1 MIRKLAVIFILTLI
15 FTAGCGDE
23 EVEINENIN
32 IQEEILIEN
41 KEFDRELRELIEEG
55 DYTFNEPYILV
66 DPYDASP
73 LTAVV
78 GFPNNENLELQVTV
92 LGDKDE
98 NDFKYYIGN
107 NKSNKEYYISIVG
120 LYAGKENEVKLELI
134 DDGEVVSEKEII
146 IETKGLPEDLINAVQ
161 IEDHNEGSFDGFIF
175 SSGGGFRS
183 PYAFDS
189 QGNIRWYV
197 DVESDAHGIFF
208 MDNGRYMLMSGYD
221 MVNTETRDYSTRIFD
236 MDLLGKLHKIYD
248 IPKGVH
254 HEVVEKTPGGNLI
267 ILANSL
273 RNHAEDTVVEVDRYT
288 GEILR
293 EIDFNEIIV
302 HEGYNDDYD
311 WAHINSIDYNQ
322 EDNTAIFSI
331 RDVSTVLKLDMET
344 EEIIWMMSDPKIW
357 ENTEYE
363 KYLLKSLNKKDKWF
377 YEQHSVFEV
386 EDLDDNPETLDIMVF
401 DNRTLRSKTMT
412 VEIEE
417 DKDKS
422 SVIYYAVKE
431 EDGTVEEKRR
441 FSNTHAFITSN
452 YQLLMD
458 EYRLFANHGSVRAS
472 QDAGFDEAWGEIY
485 EYEYSSGKLIRTYKM
500 KHGFYRTYVKDLG
513 NLVEEWELE

>member
-1 MIRKLAVIFILTLI
+1 
-15 FTAGCGDE
+15 
-23 EVEINENIN
+23 
-32 IQEEILIEN
+32 
-41 KEFDRELRELIEEG
+41 
-55 DYTFNEPYILV
+55 
-66 DPYDASP
+66 
-73 LTAVV
+73 
-78 GFPNNENLELQVTV
+78 
-92 LGDKDE
+92 
-98 NDFKYYIGN
+98 
-107 NKSNKEYYISIVG
+107 
-120 LYAGKENEVKLELI
+120 
-134 DDGEVVSEKEII
+134 
-146 IETKGLPEDLINAVQ
+146 
-161 IEDHNEGSFDGFIF
+161 
-175 SSGGGFRS
+175 
-183 PYAFDS
+183 
-189 QGNIRWYV
+189 
-197 DVESDAHGIFF
+197 
-208 MDNGRYMLMSGYD
+208 
-221 MVNTETRDYSTRIFD
+221 

-422 SVIYYAVKE
+422 CVIYYAVKE

-441 FSNTHAFITSN
+441 FSNTHAYITSN

-458 EYRLFANHGSVRAS
+458 EDRLFANHGSVRAS

-485 EYEYSSGKLIRTYKM
+485 EYEYSSGNLIRTYKM
-500 KHGFYRTYVKDLG
+500 KHGFYRTYVKDLS